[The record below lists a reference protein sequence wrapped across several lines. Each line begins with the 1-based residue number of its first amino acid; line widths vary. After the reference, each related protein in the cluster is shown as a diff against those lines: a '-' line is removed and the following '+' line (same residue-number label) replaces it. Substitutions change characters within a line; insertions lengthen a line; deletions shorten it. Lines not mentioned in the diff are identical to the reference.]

1 MTPYETYQEWAAEQA
16 ACGYEVV
23 TYDEWCDPQAY
34 KQAAFDLA
42 TSIYNND
49 EQDLY

>member
-16 ACGYEVV
+16 ACGYEVI
-23 TYDEWCDPQAY
+23 TYGEWCDPQAY
-34 KQAAFDLA
+34 ND
-42 TSIYNND
+42 ND